1 MDLMN
6 MLLASMTSSASTN
19 SLSKKS
25 GLSTKVIVYLLSLAL
40 PQLIKAMTSNAST
53 QQGAASLL
61 SALTQHKSNT
71 VISQQIEEADTA
83 DGTKIIGHI
92 LGNSQTNVFEDLA
105 KQTGATTDQVS
116 TVLSAIAPALLSG
129 VSAASTSA
137 AAQAKAGIDL
147 SDGLDLSD
155 IIGMFSGAQTQP
167 QQQTGVT
174 GTSLLNILSG
184 LMK

>member
-25 GLSTKVIVYLLSLAL
+25 GLSSKVIVYLLSLAL
-40 PQLIKAMTSNAST
+40 PQLIKALTSNAST
-53 QQGAASLL
+53 QNGAASLL
-61 SALTQHKSNT
+61 NALTQHRSND
-71 VISQQIEEADTA
+71 VISKQIEDADTA

-92 LGNSQTNVFEDLA
+92 LGNNQSNVLADLA
-105 KQTGATTDQVS
+105 SQTGATTDQVS

-129 VSAASTSA
+129 ISAASTTA
-137 AAQAKAGIDL
+137 ATQKKAGIDL

-155 IIGMFSGAQTQP
+155 ILGMFSGAQTA
-167 QQQTGVT
+167 QQQNVGVT